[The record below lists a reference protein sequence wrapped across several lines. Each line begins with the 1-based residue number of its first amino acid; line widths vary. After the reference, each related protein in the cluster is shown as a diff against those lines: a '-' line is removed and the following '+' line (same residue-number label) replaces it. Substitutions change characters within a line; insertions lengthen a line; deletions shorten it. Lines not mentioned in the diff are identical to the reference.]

1 MPLKNKIQ
9 TEQIFEFLHPL
20 LGLGFKKATVF
31 ENTSSMTIKN
41 HLKFQTNKSNVC
53 LFSVKWNFITISKN
67 HRTNFVEQ
75 KMCSKG
81 CEFSQIHLNN
91 FELFRKFFST
101 LFHQVVIQ
109 HHQTVPESISH
120 SYVSNDRPV
129 PTIPIE
135 YDVLSPNQCYEKQ
148 NYVKTHSSHV
158 MSGPYES
165 LGQYDVISKQ
175 TNESLKQQC
184 EKALHELNQLRR
196 QHTETSRR
204 CEHVMKV
211 GVTSTRD
218 QQMALGV
225 EYVALMFRIF
235 VLPERLRSH

>member
-1 MPLKNKIQ
+1 M
-9 TEQIFEFLHPL
+9 
-20 LGLGFKKATVF
+20 
-31 ENTSSMTIKN
+31 
-41 HLKFQTNKSNVC
+41 C
-53 LFSVKWNFITISKN
+53 L
-67 HRTNFVEQ
+67 
-75 KMCSKG
+75 KG

-91 FELFRKFFST
+91 FELFRKLFST

-211 GVTSTRD
+211 GDIYQRSTDGAGSRLHR
-218 QQMALGV
+218 ATVLHFSFSCKVAFSLKRSGVPLNHFETRKFLLLLCPVLG
-225 EYVALMFRIF
+225 M
-235 VLPERLRSH
+235 